1 MGRSVRRPFGSGVVL
16 VSDDALFRRLQPRI
30 ADVTLF
36 RATPDDAARLALE
49 WRPGVLAWI
58 GGDARLGLA
67 TILALREGRVRT
79 RILFVTPRASKA
91 ERLAALEAGADEA
104 LAAPVSASELAAR
117 IGLLVRRARP
127 DRVARLPIGDHIEL
141 DLDRRELLRDGD
153 WVHLRPREAK
163 LLELFAR
170 SPGRVLSRDHILERV
185 WGAGHVGD
193 RRTVDVHVRWLRAK
207 IEPLPHEPGL
217 LLTVRGVGYRL
228 EPPALT
234 ER

>member
-1 MGRSVRRPFGSGVVL
+1 VSG
-16 VSDDALFRRLQPRI
+16 DATFRQLQARI
-30 ADVTLF
+30 AGVTVI
-36 RATPDDAARLALE
+36 RATPEDAVRLALE
-49 WRPGVLAWI
+49 WRPSVLAWI
-58 GGDARLGLA
+58 GDDAQLGLA
-67 TILALREGRVRT
+67 TILALREGRARP
-79 RILFVTPRASKA
+79 RILFVTPRASEA
-91 ERLAALEAGADEA
+91 ERLAALEAGVDEA
-104 LAAPVSASELAAR
+104 LAAPVTASELAAR

-127 DRVARLPIGDHIEL
+127 DRVTRLPIGHHVEL

-153 WVHLRPREAK
+153 WVHLRPREAE

-185 WGAGHVGD
+185 WGPGHVGD

-207 IEPLPHEPGL
+207 IEPLPHEPAL

-228 EPPALT
+228 EPPSLT